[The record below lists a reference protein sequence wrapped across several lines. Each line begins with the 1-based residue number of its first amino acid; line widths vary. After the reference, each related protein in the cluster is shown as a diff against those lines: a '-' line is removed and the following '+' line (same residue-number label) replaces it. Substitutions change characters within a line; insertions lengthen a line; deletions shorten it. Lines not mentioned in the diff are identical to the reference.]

1 MNKSFRSVL
10 LLMSIFAMFVLNGC
24 LNDDNKI
31 PPNCYDGILNNSEQL
46 VDCGGPNC
54 EQCDHCIDGIWQPEY
69 GETCVDCGGECGP
82 CSPCA
87 NCIQD
92 GDEAGI
98 DCGGTNCGPC
108 AALCADG
115 LLNGTETQVDCGGA
129 YCAAC
134 PTCTDGIMNGTEIG
148 IDCGGTNCPPCT
160 TDGNC
165 TNGIIDGGSQGEF
178 WTDCG
183 GVDCMACDTI
193 ITFTANGVNHVG
205 VASSCTFSYAGGV
218 VTVTGST
225 LQGGTIAFTMA
236 QPVAGWVSGSV
247 INMATATN
255 PASVMAFTNAS
266 VAHSTAFGTST
277 ATINVVKFR
286 STPAPGGI
294 RYTFSGTLKNSGGTS
309 TVNITN
315 GLVMVPLQ

>member
-1 MNKSFRSVL
+1 MKKFVNIFMIFFSLSVVFTL
-10 LLMSIFAMFVLNGC
+10 SGC

-31 PPNCYDGILNNSEQL
+31 PPNCYDGILNNDEQL

-82 CSPCA
+82 CSPCT

-98 DCGGTNCGPC
+98 DCGGSSCGPC
-108 AALCADG
+108 AELCADG
-115 LLNGTETQVDCGGA
+115 ILNGTETQIDCGGT
-129 YCAAC
+129 YCDPC

-148 IDCGGTNCPPCT
+148 IDCGGLNCPPCA

-165 TNGIIDGGSQGEF
+165 TNGMIDGNEF

-183 GVDCMACDTI
+183 GSTCMACDTI
-193 ITFTANGVNHVG
+193 ISFTANGVNHVA
-205 VASSCTFSYAGGV
+205 VASTCTFSYAGG
-218 VTVTGST
+218 TVTITGTT

-236 QPVAGWVSGSV
+236 QPVAGWVDGTTINIGPANNPNSV
-247 INMATATN
+247 
-255 PASVMAFTNAS
+255 VAFTNDMA
-266 VAHSTAFGTST
+266 VAYSTAFTGST
-277 ATINVVKFR
+277 ATVNVVKFR
-286 STPAPGGI
+286 SSPVPGGI
-294 RYTFSGTLKNSGGTS
+294 RYTFSGTMKNSGGTS